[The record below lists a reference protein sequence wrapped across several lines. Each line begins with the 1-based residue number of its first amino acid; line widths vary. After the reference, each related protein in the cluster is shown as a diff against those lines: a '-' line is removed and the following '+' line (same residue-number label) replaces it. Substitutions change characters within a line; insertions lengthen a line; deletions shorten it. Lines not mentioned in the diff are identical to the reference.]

1 MPKFNRQQAIDELV
15 EQESEKN
22 ADSVSALSC
31 GNYLIDDLLDV
42 IEGVIRNGHKGF
54 EQYSNEELQQELK
67 ERDSNNA

>member
-1 MPKFNRQQAIDELV
+1 MRKFNRQQAIDELV

-22 ADSVSALSC
+22 EDSVSALSC

-67 ERDSNNA
+67 ERGE